1 MAGIWDAGFKDVM
14 ANLVARC
21 PKPLKST
28 AVPTNKEVT
37 VSIAVTPT
45 PAPGSEGA
53 EGAERARVCRIKRR
67 RAGGKAGRRSV
78 K

>member
-1 MAGIWDAGFKDVM
+1 MSPRDSKPWWRMAGIWDAGFKDVM

-45 PAPGSEGA
+45 PAPGLVARALRALSELGF
-53 EGAERARVCRIKRR
+53 
-67 RAGGKAGRRSV
+67 AG
-78 K
+78 